1 MKKLTEEQMSKVL
14 GGFEPILI
22 EDMPKSGGPII
33 TEDMTGCKKP
43 KPTTCS

>member
-1 MKKLTEEQMSKVL
+1 MKNQSKLNVLSQEQMSKVL
-14 GGFEPILI
+14 G
-22 EDMPKSGGPII
+22 GGPII